1 MDKTIFEESIEFVD
15 EEMLG
20 DNQTHCYDCDCED
33 GIAVGTLCDDEESN
47 APKRI
52 RITYPKLADVLADED
67 MCEEI
72 LEYRGLH
79 DLSPSDIHYGDV
91 MMVFGEITKVL
102 NDEESTEQY
111 TQEQLAEILRE
122 MASYVESCQDY
133 SYFREIVVT
142 GLFHDACGIISEDFG
157 DSVVVVTDY

>member
-20 DNQTHCYDCDCED
+20 DNQEHCYDCDCHD
-33 GIAVGTLCDDEESN
+33 GVAIGTLCDGDEGN
-47 APKRI
+47 APERI
-52 RITYPKLADVLADED
+52 KIVYPKLSTILQDED
-67 MCEEI
+67 AVQHV

-79 DLSPSDIHYGDV
+79 DLNASDITYGDI
-91 MMVFGEITKVL
+91 MMAYGEITKIL
-102 NDEESTEQY
+102 PDALTEQY

-133 SYFREIVVT
+133 SYFREIVNT
-142 GLFHDACGIISEDFG
+142 GLFNDACGRVSDDFG
-157 DSVVVVTDY
+157 DSVTVVTDY